1 MDKLI
6 EQEISKLVN
15 NSDFITRNNI
25 DINRELINIEY
36 LYTCI
41 SNSEYQKIVDSI
53 YNLSINNGKM
63 ITKNMISYRVNKILL
78 EYCQKH
84 FGLMEKS
91 ITTLNEH
98 PFWEQKSELWLS
110 QRKTMLTGT
119 DAGKVVNTGSDD
131 NREEKLFNIAKDKLD
146 YKEILQV
153 PNIYHSR
160 ISSTAMRHGNIYE
173 DVSLLIYETR
183 LNVKVSEYGLI
194 KSYKLNFIGASPDGV
209 VTNVDYTDYNSFR
222 RYGRLVEVKN
232 PFSRIINDTIK
243 EDYRFQMLQQQYTCE
258 IPVCDFLET
267 TIIDMDCPI
276 KGMKPYNNIKSML
289 NDVLDTDDPE
299 WESKIQNH
307 NIPFTNLNSEG
318 KEKGV
323 LLSFTKNEDRKTF
336 IYPITEE
343 YTVKSILTWKKETI
357 AKMSSEGFNDYVFKV
372 WKLEVFDVKQFVF
385 NGKEYISEDIP
396 ILDSSWKL
404 ISQFKQKLIDI
415 IRKKQKFLSIPDI
428 YDYMRGLTY
437 SKYLTLVNDANFGQH
452 IDQIIDSNIGNNRD
466 DSNNSGKS
474 SNNNESNID
483 ISKYL

>member
-1 MDKLI
+1 MKKSI
-6 EQEISKLVN
+6 YQK
-15 NSDFITRNNI
+15 I
-25 DINRELINIEY
+25 DELINDTDFKSRNNLEINNQLISLDY

-41 SNSEYQKIVDSI
+41 SDSEYQNIVDSVYDSI
-53 YNLSINNGKM
+53 SKDGKLVTKSIISKKLSNI
-63 ITKNMISYRVNKILL
+63 ILD
-78 EYCQKH
+78 YCQKH
-84 FGLMEKS
+84 FESMENS
-91 ITTLNEH
+91 IITLNKH

-119 DAGKVVNTGSDD
+119 DAGKVVNTNTGD

-160 ISSTAMRHGNIYE
+160 ISSTAMIHGNIYE

-183 LNVKVSEYGLI
+183 NKVEVKEYGLI
-194 KSYKLNFIGASPDGV
+194 KSNKSNFIGASPDGV
-209 VTNVDYTDYNSFR
+209 VINVDYTDYNSFK

-289 NDVLDTDDPE
+289 NDVLDTDDPD
-299 WESKIQNH
+299 WKSKIQNH

-323 LLSFTKNEDRKTF
+323 LLSFTKNGDRKTV

-343 YTVKSILTWKKETI
+343 YTVKNILTWKKENI
-357 AKMSSEGFNDYVFKV
+357 AKMSSEGFNNYVFKV
-372 WKLEVFDVKQFVF
+372 WKLEVLDVKQFVF

-396 ILDSSWKL
+396 ILDASWKL
-404 ISQFKQKLIDI
+404 ISQFKEKLTEIV
-415 IRKKQKFLSIPDI
+415 RKKQKFLSIPDI
-428 YDYMRGLTY
+428 YDYMKGLTY
-437 SKYLTLVNDANFGQH
+437 SKYLTLVNDASFGQQM
-452 IDQIIDSNIGNNRD
+452 DQFIDSTMGN
-466 DSNNSGKS
+466 S
-474 SNNNESNID
+474 SNSINSSNSNESNID

>member
-1 MDKLI
+1 MNKLI
-6 EQEISKLVN
+6 QQRIDELVN
-15 NSDFITRNNI
+15 TSDFKSRNNL
-25 DINRELINIEY
+25 DINDQLISLDY

-41 SNSEYQKIVDSI
+41 SDFEYQNIVDSVYDLI
-53 YNLSINNGKM
+53 RNDGK
-63 ITKNMISYRVNKILL
+63 IVTKNIISNKLNSIILD
-78 EYCQKH
+78 YCQKH

-119 DAGKVVNTGSDD
+119 DAGKVVNTNTGD

-160 ISSTAMRHGNIYE
+160 ISSTAMKHGNIYE

-183 LNVKVSEYGLI
+183 NNVKVSEYGLI
-194 KSYKLNFIGASPDGV
+194 KSKKSNFIGASPDGV
-209 VTNVDYTDYNSFR
+209 VTNVDYTDYNSFKR
-222 RYGRLVEVKN
+222 FGRLVEVKN

-267 TIIDMDCPI
+267 TIIDVDCPI
-276 KGMKPYNNIKSML
+276 KGLKPYSNIKSML
-289 NDVLDTDDPE
+289 NDVLDTDEPE

-307 NIPFTNLNSEG
+307 NIPFTNLNSDG

-323 LLSFTKNEDRKTF
+323 LLSFTKNEDRKTV

-343 YTVKSILTWKKETI
+343 YTVKDILKWKKENI

-372 WKLEVFDVKQFVF
+372 WKLEVLDVKQFVF

-404 ISQFKQKLIDI
+404 ISQFKQKLIEI
-415 IRKKQKFLSIPDI
+415 VRKKQKFLSIPDI
-428 YDYMRGLTY
+428 YDYMKGLTY
-437 SKYLTLVNDANFGQH
+437 SKYLTLVNDANFGQQMDQF
-452 IDQIIDSNIGNNRD
+452 IDNTMGNT
-466 DSNNSGKS
+466 SNSGNS
-474 SNNNESNID
+474 SNSNESNID

>member
-1 MDKLI
+1 MNKLI
-6 EQEISKLVN
+6 QQKIGEIVN
-15 NSDFITRNNI
+15 TSDFKSRNNL
-25 DINRELINIEY
+25 DINNQLISLDY

-41 SNSEYQKIVDSI
+41 IDSEYQNIVDSVYDLI
-53 YNLSINNGKM
+53 RNDGK
-63 ITKNMISYRVNKILL
+63 IVTKNIISNKLNSIILD
-78 EYCQKH
+78 YCQKH

-119 DAGKVVNTGSDD
+119 DAGKVVNTNNGD

-160 ISSTAMRHGNIYE
+160 ISSIAMKHGNIYE

-183 LNVKVSEYGLI
+183 NNVKVSEYGLI
-194 KSYKLNFIGASPDGV
+194 KSKKSNFIGASPDGV
-209 VTNVDYTDYNSFR
+209 ITNVDYTDYNSFK

-232 PFSRIINDTIK
+232 PFSRIINNTIK

-267 TIIDMDCPI
+267 TIIDVDCPI
-276 KGMKPYNNIKSML
+276 KGLKPYSNIKSML
-289 NDVLDTDDPE
+289 NDVLDTDDPD

-323 LLSFTKNEDRKTF
+323 LLSFTKNEHRKTV

-343 YTVKSILTWKKETI
+343 YTVKDILTWKKENI

-372 WKLEVFDVKQFVF
+372 WKLEVLDVKEFVF
-385 NGKEYISEDIP
+385 NGREYISEDIP

-404 ISQFKQKLIDI
+404 ISQFKQKLIEI
-415 IRKKQKFLSIPDI
+415 VRKKQKFLSIPDI
-428 YDYMRGLTY
+428 YDYMKGLTY
-437 SKYLTLVNDANFGQH
+437 SKYLTLVNDANFGQQMDQF
-452 IDQIIDSNIGNNRD
+452 IDNTMGNTSNSR
-466 DSNNSGKS
+466 NNS
-474 SNNNESNID
+474 NTNESNID
-483 ISKYL
+483 IGKYL